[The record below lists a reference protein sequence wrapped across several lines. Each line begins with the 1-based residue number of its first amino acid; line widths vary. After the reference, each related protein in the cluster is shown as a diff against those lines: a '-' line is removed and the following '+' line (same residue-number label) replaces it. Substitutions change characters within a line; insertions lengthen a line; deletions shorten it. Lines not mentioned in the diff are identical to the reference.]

1 MGEASC
7 ISSKEGSAE
16 GSAFTPLSEDDQK
29 VVTMPIYFPEED
41 VASSSTLRKF
51 LHRLNT
57 RNCWFAQRLEHAE
70 QLKQEGNKLY
80 AENDTEGAVVS
91 PPPAV
96 ILSVVPPKRYTV
108 TQSWQ
113 CVELHSITLDIPS
126 EGCCQGEFAMQAKYE
141 EALQTAPEAS
151 TKQRAV
157 YYANLAACHLKCK
170 QFEDAV
176 QDSTAALELDP
187 SYVKALM
194 RRSAAYEELDDLEHA
209 LSDSQKVPFLAHTLG
224 QRVEENASWSD
235 DAVMSTICSQH

>member
-1 MGEASC
+1 
-7 ISSKEGSAE
+7 
-16 GSAFTPLSEDDQK
+16 
-29 VVTMPIYFPEED
+29 
-41 VASSSTLRKF
+41 
-51 LHRLNT
+51 
-57 RNCWFAQRLEHAE
+57 
-70 QLKQEGNKLY
+70 
-80 AENDTEGAVVS
+80 
-91 PPPAV
+91 
-96 ILSVVPPKRYTV
+96 
-108 TQSWQ
+108 
-113 CVELHSITLDIPS
+113 
-126 EGCCQGEFAMQAKYE
+126 MQAKYE

-209 LSDSQKVPFLAHTLG
+209 LSDSQKVPFLAHTLA
-224 QRVEENASWSD
+224 QRVEENASWSG